1 MHTPTNTDTEKP
13 CGELD
18 INETLRQMIQN
29 GMLNEALD
37 FCKVFVKNGHINK
50 EIYIFYV
57 LLLIRQKEL
66 ENHQPQTFEVV
77 AIDGLLMATCQ
88 DIPQREDLFTG
99 WDFYDISQSEE
110 FRRAGYKVV
119 VPRQD
124 TAWVIHDDDLLNLS
138 DYNYWKDIYLKE
150 YRRNADQQL
159 LLGWSNAIFCLFST

>member
-66 ENHQPQTFEVV
+66 ENHQPQTFDLSNNPDVLIQHYHVLKFLIRRLEF
-77 AIDGLLMATCQ
+77 
-88 DIPQREDLFTG
+88 PQMEP
-99 WDFYDISQSEE
+99 IQNE
-110 FRRAGYKVV
+110 
-119 VPRQD
+119 
-124 TAWVIHDDDLLNLS
+124 
-138 DYNYWKDIYLKE
+138 
-150 YRRNADQQL
+150 
-159 LLGWSNAIFCLFST
+159 LFSYCKETNSSLSSLEIIAHFSTMNPDAVIAKIKKGLHVHE